1 VPAVTI
7 DVFNRRRAERFAQ
20 LLDEA
25 SGGRRHHVRDRA
37 DEDLAELIA
46 VSDHLIAVKP
56 QVEVDPDFRTG
67 LRAMLVAKAERDGI
81 GATAVEAPEPDFA
94 SETRPRFTGRR
105 IRARGAVIVGVAV
118 GAIAVSGMSAASEN
132 AMPGDALYG
141 VKRSTERAQLA
152 LASSDVT
159 RGQLFLDFART
170 RLAEAGAVRD
180 ESGGFARVLDDMD
193 GDTREGAK
201 LLHGAAVQRRD
212 ATPLDAVDTFVS
224 GQRQQITKMLDRLP
238 ATDRDRAVESLAVL
252 DQVSQR
258 SKALRTTLDCGD
270 AATVGA
276 DVLGP
281 KPGTCWSAPSQG
293 RPGAGT
299 GPNTSERED
308 AKPTPERTEGTDP
321 SKAPAGTGT
330 TTGPAT
336 PAPGGSAPADQPAP
350 SPSSTDGGLLDGLG
364 RILGDLLG

>member
-1 VPAVTI
+1 MTTN
-7 DVFNRRRAERFAQ
+7 VFYRRRAERFAQ

-37 DEDLAELIA
+37 DEGLAELIA

-56 QVEVDPDFRTG
+56 QVGIDPDFRTG

-81 GATAVEAPEPDFA
+81 GATAVDAPEPDFA
-94 SETRPRFTGRR
+94 SESRPRFAGRR

-159 RGQLFLDFART
+159 RGQLFLNFART
-170 RLAEAGAVRD
+170 RLAE
-180 ESGGFARVLDDMD
+180 SGGVREPAGFAGVLDDMD

-201 LLHGAAVQRRD
+201 LLHSAAMARRD
-212 ATPLDAVDTFVS
+212 ATPLDAVDTFVT
-224 GQRQQITKMLDRLP
+224 GQRQQMTRMLDSLHTASRE
-238 ATDRDRAVESLAVL
+238 RAVASLAVL

-258 SKALRTTLDCGD
+258 SKGLRATLDCGD
-270 AATVGA
+270 ATTAGA

-281 KPGTCWSAPSQG
+281 KPGTCWSAPAQG
-293 RPGAGT
+293 RSGPASGPDTTQRDGTEPG
-299 GPNTSERED
+299 
-308 AKPTPERTEGTDP
+308 PEHTEGTVP
-321 SKAPAGTGT
+321 TPAGSA
-330 TTGPAT
+330 GPTAAPRT
-336 PAPGGSAPADQPAP
+336 PAPDGSVPADQPAP
-350 SPSSTDGGLLDGLG
+350 SPSNTDGGLLDGLG

>member
-1 VPAVTI
+1 MTTN
-7 DVFNRRRAERFAQ
+7 VFYRRRAERFAQ

-37 DEDLAELIA
+37 DEELAELIA

-56 QVEVDPDFRTG
+56 QVELDPDFRTG
-67 LRAMLVAKAERDGI
+67 LRAMLVATAERDGI
-81 GATAVEAPEPDFA
+81 GATAVEAPEPDFTA
-94 SETRPRFTGRR
+94 EPRPRFTGRR

-170 RLAEAGAVRD
+170 RLAEAGAVRED
-180 ESGGFARVLDDMD
+180 SAGFARVLDDMD
-193 GDTREGAK
+193 GDTRQGAK
-201 LLHGAAVQRRD
+201 LLHGAAIQRRD

-224 GQRQQITKMLDRLP
+224 GQRQQITKMLERLSP
-238 ATDRDRAVESLAVL
+238 ADRDRAVESLAVL

-281 KPGTCWSAPSQG
+281 KPGSCWSAPSQG
-293 RPGAGT
+293 GPGPAGVDSSDRGSSRPA
-299 GPNTSERED
+299 
-308 AKPTPERTEGTDP
+308 PERTEGSDP
-321 SKAPAGTGT
+321 SKAPGGNGT
-330 TTGPAT
+330 TT
-336 PAPGGSAPADQPAP
+336 APGTPTPDGSAPADQPAP
-350 SPSSTDGGLLDGLG
+350 TPSSADDGLLDGLG

>member
-1 VPAVTI
+1 VPAVTTN
-7 DVFNRRRAERFAQ
+7 VFYRRRAERFAQ

-25 SGGRRHHVRDRA
+25 SGGRRHHLRDRA
-37 DEDLAELIA
+37 DEGLAGLVV
-46 VSDHLIAVKP
+46 VSDRLIAVKP
-56 QVEVDPDFRTG
+56 RVDIDPDFRTG

-81 GATAVEAPEPDFA
+81 GAATVDAPAPDPA
-94 SETRPRFTGRR
+94 SETRSRSAGRR
-105 IRARGAVIVGVAV
+105 IRARWAVIVGVAI

-132 AMPGDALYG
+132 AMPGDPLYG

-170 RLAEAGAVRD
+170 RVAEAGAVRD
-180 ESGGFARVLDDMD
+180 TAGFAGVLDDMD

-201 LLHGAAVQRRD
+201 LLHSAAVARHD

-238 ATDRDRAVESLAVL
+238 TASRDRAVASLAVL

-258 SKALRTTLDCGD
+258 AKGLRTTLDCGD
-270 AATVGA
+270 AATAGA
-276 DVLGP
+276 DALGP
-281 KPGTCWSAPSQG
+281 KPGTCWSAQSQG
-293 RPGAGT
+293 RAGPAA
-299 GPNTSERED
+299 GGDNPNPQREG
-308 AKPTPERTEGTDP
+308 AKPE
-321 SKAPAGTGT
+321 PAGSAGSASP
-330 TTGPAT
+330 PADAAT
-336 PAPGGSAPADQPAP
+336 QPQGSPAPGGSAPAGQPEP

-364 RILGDLLG
+364 RFFGDLLG

>member
-1 VPAVTI
+1 VTTK
-7 DVFNRRRAERFAQ
+7 VFYRRRAERFAQ

-25 SGGRRHHVRDRA
+25 GGGRRHHVRDRA
-37 DEDLAELIA
+37 DEELAEFIA
-46 VSDHLIAVKP
+46 VSDHLIAAKP
-56 QVEVDPDFRTG
+56 PVEIDPDFRTG

-81 GATAVEAPEPDFA
+81 GATAVEAPEPDFT
-94 SETRPRFTGRR
+94 SESRPRFTGRR
-105 IRARGAVIVGVAV
+105 IRARGAVIIGVAV

-170 RLAEAGAVRD
+170 RLGEASAVRD
-180 ESGGFARVLDDMD
+180 TAGFAGVLDDMD

-201 LLHGAAVQRRD
+201 LLHSAAVARRD

-224 GQRQQITKMLDRLP
+224 GQRQQITKVLDRLP
-238 ATDRDRAVESLAVL
+238 TASRDRAVTSLAVL

-258 SKALRTTLDCGD
+258 TKGLRTTLGCGD
-270 AATVGA
+270 AATVGSDA
-276 DVLGP
+276 LGP
-281 KPGTCWSAPSQG
+281 KPGACWSAPSQG
-293 RPGAGT
+293 RPGAASNPDSTQREGT
-299 GPNTSERED
+299 
-308 AKPTPERTEGTDP
+308 KPAPERSEGADQ
-321 SKAPAGTGT
+321 
-330 TTGPAT
+330 GPAT
-336 PAPGGSAPADQPAP
+336 GTGATQPPGTPGPGGSAPADQPAP
-350 SPSSTDGGLLDGLG
+350 TPSSADGGLLDGLG

>member
-1 VPAVTI
+1 MTTN
-7 DVFNRRRAERFAQ
+7 VFYRRRAERFAQ

-25 SGGRRHHVRDRA
+25 GGGRRHHVRDRA
-37 DEDLAELIA
+37 DEGLAELIA

-56 QVEVDPDFRTG
+56 PVDIDPDFRTG

-81 GATAVEAPEPDFA
+81 GATAVETPEPDFA
-94 SETRPRFTGRR
+94 SESRPRFTGRR

-180 ESGGFARVLDDMD
+180 TTGFSGVLDDMD

-201 LLHGAAVQRRD
+201 LLHSAAVARRD

-238 ATDRDRAVESLAVL
+238 TASRDRAVTSLAVL

-258 SKALRTTLDCGD
+258 SKGLRAMLDCGD

-281 KPGTCWSAPSQG
+281 KPGTCWSAPGQSRSGPASGTDSSQ
-293 RPGAGT
+293 
-299 GPNTSERED
+299 REG
-308 AKPTPERTEGTDP
+308 AKPAPERTEGADP
-321 SKAPAGTGT
+321 KPAGSAGPT
-330 TTGPAT
+330 TPPVTPGPD
-336 PAPGGSAPADQPAP
+336 GSGSTDQPKP
-350 SPSSTDGGLLDGLG
+350 TPSSTDDGLLDGLG

>member
-1 VPAVTI
+1 MTTN
-7 DVFNRRRAERFAQ
+7 VFYRRRAERFAQ

-37 DEDLAELIA
+37 EEELAEFIA
-46 VSDHLIAVKP
+46 VSDHLTAVKP
-56 QVEVDPDFRTG
+56 QVEIDPDFRTG

-81 GATAVEAPEPDFA
+81 GATAVEAPEPGFA
-94 SETRPRFTGRR
+94 SESRPRFTGRR

-170 RLAEAGAVRD
+170 RLAEAGAVGD
-180 ESGGFARVLDDMD
+180 TTGFSGVLDDMD
-193 GDTREGAK
+193 SDTREGAK
-201 LLHGAAVQRRD
+201 LLHTAAVARRD

-238 ATDRDRAVESLAVL
+238 AASRDRAVASLAVL

-258 SKALRTTLDCGD
+258 SKSLRATLDCGD

-293 RPGAGT
+293 RS
-299 GPNTSERED
+299 GPASDPDSSQRTD
-308 AKPTPERTEGTDP
+308 AKPAPERTEGTDP
-321 SKAPAGTGT
+321 KPAGSAGT
-330 TTGPAT
+330 TTPPGT
-336 PAPGGSAPADQPAP
+336 PAPDGSTPADQPAP
-350 SPSSTDGGLLDGLG
+350 TPTSTEGGLLDGLG

>member
-1 VPAVTI
+1 MTTN
-7 DVFNRRRAERFAQ
+7 VFYRRRAERFAQ

-25 SGGRRHHVRDRA
+25 GGGRRHHVRDRA
-37 DEDLAELIA
+37 DEGLAELIA

-56 QVEVDPDFRTG
+56 QVEIDPDFRTG

-81 GATAVEAPEPDFA
+81 GDTAVAAPEPDFT
-94 SETRPRFTGRR
+94 SEARPRFAGRR

-170 RLAEAGAVRD
+170 RVAEAGAVRD
-180 ESGGFARVLDDMD
+180 TTGFAGVLDDMD

-201 LLHGAAVQRRD
+201 LLHSAAVARRD

-238 ATDRDRAVESLAVL
+238 TASRDRAVASLAVL

-258 SKALRTTLDCGD
+258 SKGLRTTLDCGD

-276 DVLGP
+276 DALGP

-293 RPGAGT
+293 RPGAATGSGT
-299 GPNTSERED
+299 SQRDG
-308 AKPTPERTEGTDP
+308 AKPAPERSEGAEATP
-321 SKAPAGTGT
+321 PAGGT
-330 TTGPAT
+330 TQPPGT
-336 PAPGGSAPADQPAP
+336 PAPGGSTPTDQPEP
-350 SPSSTDGGLLDGLG
+350 TPSSTDSGLLDGLG

>member
-1 VPAVTI
+1 VTTN
-7 DVFNRRRAERFAQ
+7 VFYRRRAERFAQ

-25 SGGRRHHVRDRA
+25 GGGRRHHVRDRA
-37 DEDLAELIA
+37 DEGLAELIA
-46 VSDHLIAVKP
+46 VSDHLVAVKP
-56 QVEVDPDFRTG
+56 QVEIDPDFRTG

-81 GATAVEAPEPDFA
+81 GATAVAAPEPDFT
-94 SETRPRFTGRR
+94 SEARPRFAGRR

-170 RLAEAGAVRD
+170 RVAEAGAVRD
-180 ESGGFARVLDDMD
+180 TTGFAGVLDDMD
-193 GDTREGAK
+193 SDTREGAK
-201 LLHGAAVQRRD
+201 LLHSAAVARHD

-238 ATDRDRAVESLAVL
+238 TASRDRAVASLAVL

-258 SKALRTTLDCGD
+258 SKGLRTTLDCGD

-276 DVLGP
+276 DALGP

-293 RPGAGT
+293 RPGAAT
-299 GPNTSERED
+299 
-308 AKPTPERTEGTDP
+308 
-321 SKAPAGTGT
+321 GTGT
-330 TTGPAT
+330 SQREGAKPAPERSEGAEATPPAGGTTQPPGT
-336 PAPGGSAPADQPAP
+336 PAPGGSTPTDQPEP
-350 SPSSTDGGLLDGLG
+350 TPSSTDDGLLDGLG

>member
-1 VPAVTI
+1 MTTN
-7 DVFNRRRAERFAQ
+7 VFYRRRAERFAQ

-37 DEDLAELIA
+37 DEQLAELIA
-46 VSDHLIAVKP
+46 VSDRLTAVKP
-56 QVEVDPDFRTG
+56 QVEIDPDFRTG

-81 GATAVEAPEPDFA
+81 GVTAMEAPEPDFA
-94 SETRPRFTGRR
+94 TEARPRFTGRR

-180 ESGGFARVLDDMD
+180 TAGFASVLDDMD
-193 GDTREGAK
+193 SDTREGAK
-201 LLHGAAVQRRD
+201 LLHSAAVARHE

-238 ATDRDRAVESLAVL
+238 AASRDRAVASLSVL
-252 DQVSQR
+252 DEVSKR
-258 SKALRTTLDCGD
+258 SQGLRATLDCGD
-270 AATVGA
+270 AATAGA
-276 DVLGP
+276 DALGP
-281 KPGTCWSAPSQG
+281 KPGVCWSAPSKSRAG
-293 RPGAGT
+293 AASGAESSPRAGT
-299 GPNTSERED
+299 E
-308 AKPTPERTEGTDP
+308 PTPTLTEGANP
-321 SKAPAGTGT
+321 SPSDSAGATAPQD
-330 TTGPAT
+330 T
-336 PAPGGSAPADQPAP
+336 PAPDGSGPAAEQPEP
-350 SPSSTDGGLLDGLG
+350 TPSSSSGGGLLDGLG

>member
-1 VPAVTI
+1 MTTN
-7 DVFNRRRAERFAQ
+7 VFYRRRAERFAQ

-25 SGGRRHHVRDRA
+25 SGGRRHHVRDRS
-37 DEDLAELIA
+37 DEGLAELIA

-56 QVEVDPDFRTG
+56 PVEIDPDFRTG

-81 GATAVEAPEPDFA
+81 GVTALEAPEPDFA
-94 SETRPRFTGRR
+94 TESRPRFAGRR

-141 VKRSTERAQLA
+141 VKRSTEKAQLA

-170 RLAEAGAVRD
+170 RLAEAGGVSDAD
-180 ESGGFARVLDDMD
+180 GFAGVLEDMD

-201 LLHGAAVQRRD
+201 LLHSAAVARRD
-212 ATPLDAVDTFVS
+212 ATPLDAVDAFVS
-224 GQRQQITKMLDRLP
+224 GQRQQITKVLDKLP
-238 ATDRDRAVESLAVL
+238 AANRDRAVASLAVL

-258 SKALRTTLDCGD
+258 AKGLRTTLDCGD

-293 RPGAGT
+293 RPGPASGPGT
-299 GPNTSERED
+299 TQREG
-308 AKPTPERTEGTDP
+308 AKPAPERTEGTNPAP
-321 SKAPAGTGT
+321 SGSPGTPQS
-330 TTGPAT
+330 PAT
-336 PAPGGSAPADQPAP
+336 PSPDGSTPSNQPSP
-350 SPSSTDGGLLDGLG
+350 TPSSTDGGLLDGLG

>member
-1 VPAVTI
+1 VPAVTTN
-7 DVFNRRRAERFAQ
+7 VFYRRRAERFAQ

-25 SGGRRHHVRDRA
+25 GGGRRHHVRDRA
-37 DEDLAELIA
+37 DEELAELIA
-46 VSDHLIAVKP
+46 VSDHLIAVNPPVKI
-56 QVEVDPDFRTG
+56 DPDFRTG

-81 GATAVEAPEPDFA
+81 GATAVEAPEPDFTT
-94 SETRPRFTGRR
+94 ETRPRFTGRR

-180 ESGGFARVLDDMD
+180 TAGFAGVLDDMD

-201 LLHGAAVQRRD
+201 LLHSAAVSRRD
-212 ATPLDAVDTFVS
+212 ATPLDAVDAFVS

-238 ATDRDRAVESLAVL
+238 AASRDRAVTSLAVL

-258 SKALRTTLDCGD
+258 AKGLRATLDCGD

-276 DVLGP
+276 DALGP

-293 RPGAGT
+293 RPGPGSGTENSQREGTKPAPERSEGAG
-299 GPNTSERED
+299 
-308 AKPTPERTEGTDP
+308 AKPVGGATQPPG
-321 SKAPAGTGT
+321 
-330 TTGPAT
+330 T
-336 PAPGGSAPADQPAP
+336 PAPGGSAPADQPEP
-350 SPSSTDGGLLDGLG
+350 TPSSTDDGLLDGLG

>member
-1 VPAVTI
+1 MTTNI
-7 DVFNRRRAERFAQ
+7 FNRRRAERFAQ

-25 SGGRRHHVRDRA
+25 HGGRRHHVRDRA
-37 DEDLAELIA
+37 DEELAELIA
-46 VSDHLIAVKP
+46 VSDHLIAAKP
-56 QVEVDPDFRTG
+56 PVEIDPEFRTG

-81 GATAVEAPEPDFA
+81 GATAAKAPEPDF
-94 SETRPRFTGRR
+94 SPESRTRFAGRR
-105 IRARGAVIVGVAV
+105 IRARGAVIVGVAI

-170 RLAEAGAVRD
+170 RVAEAGEVRD
-180 ESGGFARVLDDMD
+180 TREFSGVLDDMD

-201 LLHGAAVQRRD
+201 LLHGAAVERRD

-224 GQRQQITKMLDRLP
+224 GQRKQITKMLDRLP
-238 ATDRDRAVESLAVL
+238 RASRDRAVESLTVL

-258 SKALRTTLDCGD
+258 AKGLRNTLSCGD

-276 DVLGP
+276 DALGP
-281 KPGTCWSAPSQG
+281 KPGTCWSAPRHDRAGPGSG
-293 RPGAGT
+293 PGAGT
-299 GPNTSERED
+299 PERGG
-308 AKPTPERTEGTDP
+308 AKPAAEPSGGASPEPT
-321 SKAPAGTGT
+321 SSAKATATAGT
-330 TTGPAT
+330 PT
-336 PAPGGSAPADQPAP
+336 PAASASVEQPAP
-350 SPSSTDGGLLDGLG
+350 TPSSTDDGGLLDGLG